1 MQQRATRC
9 DDLMIAQRLQARDPE
24 VIGELMVRHEAR
36 LRGYLMRLTG
46 DRELSEDLLQEIWMR
61 VVIRG
66 GQFKGD
72 SQIGTWLFAIARNM
86 VFDLRRKNMR
96 SVSVDVTREEGEAP
110 ELQLQA
116 QGKTPF
122 ELCADTQHVR
132 LLAKAMRTLTPRH
145 RKFVELRFKREMS
158 LSEIARETGTSLSTV
173 KSTLYRSLRTLRL
186 KTSFPVARRA

>member
-1 MQQRATRC
+1 MPLLRIRRVAGEIGC
-9 DDLMIAQRLQARDPE
+9 DRFVGICLLCE
-24 VIGELMVRHEAR
+24 VGV
-36 LRGYLMRLTG
+36 
-46 DRELSEDLLQEIWMR
+46 D
-61 VVIRG
+61 G
-66 GQFKGD
+66 GQK
-72 SQIGTWLFAIARNM
+72 
-86 VFDLRRKNMR
+86 
-96 SVSVDVTREEGEAP
+96 GEAP

-173 KSTLYRSLRTLRL
+173 KSTLYRSLRTLRM
-186 KTSFPVARRA
+186 KTAFPEPRRA